1 MALSGF
7 SLMLT
12 GGSASNAFKKRSK
25 RSSPSNRRVCSVNAA
40 GSCMEYIECEGH
52 ILWLI
57 VCKGKKKIVTLQ
69 LYKRAMR
76 QKAEKSL
83 S

>member
-1 MALSGF
+1 
-7 SLMLT
+7 
-12 GGSASNAFKKRSK
+12 
-25 RSSPSNRRVCSVNAA
+25 
-40 GSCMEYIECEGH
+40 MEYMECEGH